1 MAEKEQN
8 SNARPAAKAKSKAGK
23 ESFWSGVKKEW
34 NKIIWVPANVC
45 RSAMQGCANSTSST
59 VISAKKRFMFPPRNI
74 SETSIPDGSAARQG
88 LRQNCPA
95 YLLQGG
101 GSCAML

>member
-34 NKIIWVPANVC
+34 NKIIWAPANEVG
-45 RSAMQGCANSTSST
+45 RQTGLVVFISIVLGVIIT
-59 VISAKKRFMFPPRNI
+59 VI
-74 SETSIPDGSAARQG
+74 DQG
-88 LRQNCPA
+88 ALHVIDWI
-95 YLLQGG
+95 L
-101 GSCAML
+101 SF

>member
-34 NKIIWVPANVC
+34 NKIIWVPANEVG
-45 RSAMQGCANSTSST
+45 RQTGLVVFISIVLGVTIT
-59 VISAKKRFMFPPRNI
+59 VI
-74 SETSIPDGSAARQG
+74 DQG
-88 LRQNCPA
+88 ALHVIDWI
-95 YLLQGG
+95 L
-101 GSCAML
+101 SF